1 MKTIKDKQILVGA
14 DFAGFPLKEAVVAH
28 LKKKGWTVTDVGVRT
43 GDEEDTD
50 LMFHRIGLRV
60 GAMISE
66 GEFERALIFCGTGMG
81 IHIAASKCPGVHAGV
96 VESVPAALRAITGNG
111 VNVLAMGAFYVAR
124 VPEPQSRRRLRMVA
138 EFLRVSQACHRRIE
152 CV

>member
-50 LMFHRIGLRV
+50 LMFHRIGLKV
-60 GAMISE
+60 HNLAKIMDGNLDEIID
-66 GEFERALIFCGTGMG
+66 ALATR
-81 IHIAASKCPGVHAGV
+81 
-96 VESVPAALRAITGNG
+96 E
-111 VNVLAMGAFYVAR
+111 
-124 VPEPQSRRRLRMVA
+124 QA
-138 EFLRVSQACHRRIE
+138 EKLQKLNA
-152 CV
+152 

>member
-60 GAMISE
+60 GAMIS
-66 GEFERALIFCGTGMG
+66 RASLSVRSSS
-81 IHIAASKCPGVHAGV
+81 AAPVWAST
-96 VESVPAALRAITGNG
+96 SRPASAPVFTL
-111 VNVLAMGAFYVAR
+111 V
-124 VPEPQSRRRLRMVA
+124 SW
-138 EFLRVSQACHRRIE
+138 RVSQLRCALSPATASTFWPWARSMLHRRWERILPTRT
-152 CV
+152 

>member
-60 GAMISE
+60 GSMIAE
-66 GEFERALIFCGTGMG
+66 HEFERALIFCGTGMG
-81 IHIAASKCPGVHAGV
+81 IHIAASKCPHVHAGV
-96 VESVPAALRAITGNG
+96 VESVPAALRAITRS
-111 VNVLAMGAFYVAR
+111 MRAR
-124 VPEPQSRRRLRMVA
+124 FSA
-138 EFLRVSQACHRRIE
+138 SRVSAFSLSSASASSALERE
-152 CV
+152 G